1 MPPTHR
7 VYLLDPQRLKP
18 ETIAVAFAKTSRSPL
33 SFDQIAAE
41 LSDEKSARFH
51 EKWVVGYGHASV
63 AEHAVVHIAMENV
76 SRLAIEE
83 VESNRL
89 ASYTEKS
96 SRYQTWDSQA
106 FYFPPELEA
115 SRIGELYRETI
126 TRLFESYRTC
136 LEASQAYLAHIEA
149 QGANSATGSSAGK
162 SANLALDA
170 CRFLLPAASLA
181 NVGVT
186 INARGLEHA
195 ISKMLSHPLAEVRT
209 LGEETLTAAR
219 PVLPTLLKY
228 AEASPYLS
236 GLSVALE
243 EEAKRLSDLQKMR
256 PASPAGDWCRCL
268 HADADGE
275 LLVLAAALFPHTTLQ
290 PDVLLAQLQ
299 LLPREELQRLA
310 SALLNGLGAHEA
322 PARALEHCNMTFQLV
337 IDQGAYYELKR
348 HRMATL
354 VAGGLTPNEGYAV
367 PKLIVESG
375 TDGVYEQAMEAA
387 AKAYD
392 EIAGYDPRIASY
404 LVPNGF
410 RRSVLVSMNLR
421 EAFHLIRQR
430 SASNAHFSMRRL
442 ALRLDEEI
450 RRIAPLFGPSILAQP
465 HEDWREVEVGYFARA

>member
-63 AEHAVVHIAMENV
+63 AEHAVVHIAMENI

-96 SRYQTWDSQA
+96 SRYQTWDPQA
-106 FYFPPELEA
+106 FYVPSELEG
-115 SRIGELYRETI
+115 SRLGGLYRETV
-126 TRLFESYRTC
+126 TRLFDAYQTC
-136 LEASQAYLAHIEA
+136 LEATQAYLARSEA
-149 QGANSATGSSAGK
+149 QAAGSSVGSAQGK
-162 SANLALDA
+162 SGNLALDA

-195 ISKMLSHPLAEVRT
+195 ICKMLSHPLAEVRT
-209 LGEETLTAAR
+209 LGKETLAAAR

-236 GLSVALE
+236 ALSVTLE
-243 EEAKRLSDLQKMR
+243 EEAKRVPDLQKV
-256 PASPAGDWCRCL
+256 PTASAVEDWCRCL

-275 LLVLAAALFPHTTLQ
+275 LLALVAALFPHTTLP
-290 PDVLLAQLQ
+290 PDALLAQLR
-299 LLPREELQRLA
+299 LLPREELQRLT
-310 SALLNGLGAHEA
+310 SALVNGLGEHEA
-322 PARALEHCNMTFQLV
+322 PARALEQCNMTFQLV

-354 VAGGLTPNEGYAV
+354 VAGGLTPDEGYAV
-367 PKLIVESG
+367 PRLIVASG
-375 TDGVYEQAMEAA
+375 MEGVYEQAMGAA
-387 AKAYD
+387 ASAYA
-392 EIAGYDPRIASY
+392 EIAGFDPRIASY

-410 RRSVLVSMNLR
+410 RRSVLLSMNLR

-430 SASNAHFSMRRL
+430 SAPNAHFSMRRL

-450 RRIAPLFGPSILAQP
+450 RRIAPLFGPSILPEP
-465 HEDWREVEVGYFARA
+465 HEGWREVEAEYFAPA